1 MSNSLGRSLYNADKF
16 FTGQYREFALYNRA
30 LGASEALTLSSDNP
44 AQGHPNVL
52 AKQ

>member
-1 MSNSLGRSLYNADKF
+1 MYNADKF

-30 LGASEALTLSSDNP
+30 LSASGALPLSGDNT
-44 AQGHPNVL
+44 AQGHPNIP